1 MIVEMKII
9 KNKTVSEN
17 RITELKGMTV
27 VEIPLTILSTTNKKD
42 KTVITFIVDENDN
55 LEII

>member
-42 KTVITFIVDENDN
+42 KIMIIFIDDENDN
-55 LEII
+55 FEII